1 MKSLFIT
8 FEGGE
13 GSGKTTQ
20 IKLLAEYFKN
30 NGKKCLLGR
39 EPGGS
44 QGSEAIRDIILNGSA
59 DKWHDVTELLLFQAA
74 RVEHVERVI
83 KPALASGNIVLC
95 DRFLDSS
102 IVYQGIGKGLGVQY
116 VEQIHQLTLGNFAP
130 DFTII
135 LDIEPEKGL
144 KRAKSRSHHET
155 RFENMELEFHK
166 KVREGFLSLTKNKP
180 ERYIVLDAS
189 GDIRDIHATIIDKL
203 G

>member
-30 NGKKCLLGR
+30 NGKKCLLTR